1 MNKLENSIP
10 ILQQNINSEQYNKS
24 ANKLADKIVDKNY
37 QKNKSKLPFVQA
49 AENAVKELSFGLKD
63 GFIENN
69 AGNARLDNVGEAIDI
84 NEGLDKNFKDQ
95 KQDSYLALIESNKLA
110 AKETPKQTWEREA
123 SYKGNRAAAMEAK
136 RLAELQQKDDLDQM
150 EHFGIEH
157 ANVKHPDF
165 PKSPP
170 KPRLTPAERRK
181 NLYNKKYGI
190 SKQYDVKKENGGV
203 KYVGSRQHLYDEKDN
218 NPTVNKY
225 KAFKEKQ
232 KKALEDK
239 KFNENFKKEYSDAA
253 INKWLRAKEHK
264 NIKAGKKPYDGF
276 STNNIIV
283 AEHNKDQ
290 ARKSLAAIK
299 DHHIKLKLEPT
310 YIDYRLAMKDTG
322 PTMSLDEHMAKV
334 APKVID
340 PGGIT
345 DLRGVRKFRD
355 TMEFANEKFPRN
367 LGGGLAPLL
376 GEDN

>member
-136 RLAELQQKDDLDQM
+136 RLAELQQKDDLDRM
-150 EHFGIEH
+150 EHFGIE
-157 ANVKHPDF
+157 NSSVKHPDF

-190 SKQYDVKKENGGV
+190 SKQYDVK
-203 KYVGSRQHLYDEKDN
+203 
-218 NPTVNKY
+218 
-225 KAFKEKQ
+225 
-232 KKALEDK
+232 
-239 KFNENFKKEYSDAA
+239 
-253 INKWLRAKEHK
+253 
-264 NIKAGKKPYDGF
+264 
-276 STNNIIV
+276 
-283 AEHNKDQ
+283 
-290 ARKSLAAIK
+290 
-299 DHHIKLKLEPT
+299 
-310 YIDYRLAMKDTG
+310 
-322 PTMSLDEHMAKV
+322 
-334 APKVID
+334 
-340 PGGIT
+340 
-345 DLRGVRKFRD
+345 
-355 TMEFANEKFPRN
+355 
-367 LGGGLAPLL
+367 
-376 GEDN
+376 

>member
-1 MNKLENSIP
+1 MSVSRLE
-10 ILQQNINSEQYNKS
+10 
-24 ANKLADKIVDKNY
+24 KI
-37 QKNKSKLPFVQA
+37 
-49 AENAVKELSFGLKD
+49 
-63 GFIENN
+63 
-69 AGNARLDNVGEAIDI
+69 
-84 NEGLDKNFKDQ
+84 
-95 KQDSYLALIESNKLA
+95 
-110 AKETPKQTWEREA
+110 
-123 SYKGNRAAAMEAK
+123 
-136 RLAELQQKDDLDQM
+136 
-150 EHFGIEH
+150 
-157 ANVKHPDF
+157 
-165 PKSPP
+165 
-170 KPRLTPAERRK
+170 
-181 NLYNKKYGI
+181 
-190 SKQYDVKKENGGV
+190 
-203 KYVGSRQHLYDEKDN
+203 
-218 NPTVNKY
+218 
-225 KAFKEKQ
+225 
-232 KKALEDK
+232 
-239 KFNENFKKEYSDAA
+239 NENFKKEYSDAA

-376 GEDN
+376 GEDK

>member
-1 MNKLENSIP
+1 MDRI
-10 ILQQNINSEQYNKS
+10 
-24 ANKLADKIVDKNY
+24 
-37 QKNKSKLPFVQA
+37 
-49 AENAVKELSFGLKD
+49 
-63 GFIENN
+63 
-69 AGNARLDNVGEAIDI
+69 
-84 NEGLDKNFKDQ
+84 
-95 KQDSYLALIESNKLA
+95 
-110 AKETPKQTWEREA
+110 
-123 SYKGNRAAAMEAK
+123 
-136 RLAELQQKDDLDQM
+136 

-157 ANVKHPDF
+157 SQTKHPDF

-345 DLRGVRKFRD
+345 ELRGVRKFRD
-355 TMEFANEKFPRN
+355 TMKFANEKFPRN

-376 GEDN
+376 GEDK